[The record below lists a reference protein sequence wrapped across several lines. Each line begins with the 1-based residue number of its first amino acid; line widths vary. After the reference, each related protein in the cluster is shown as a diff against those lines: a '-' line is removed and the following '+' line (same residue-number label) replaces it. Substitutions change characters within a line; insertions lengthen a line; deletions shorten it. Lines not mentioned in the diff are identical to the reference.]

1 MSITALLWAALYGA
15 AVIGTFF
22 NPIFGCV
29 GYLLE
34 YYMRPEL
41 KWWGDQLPE
50 LRYNLIISLALG
62 ASFLLRRG
70 SLPTMRDF
78 RNPALLCQFGLLAT
92 MLLVTATAAVN
103 PTVSWEYTFQ
113 WVKMALIFPL
123 LVYGSIRSRSTFDL
137 FVIAHMLGAF
147 WWGWETYLDPER
159 EQSRL
164 LNVGSADTLN
174 DNAASA
180 HLLTVLPFTII
191 YALTEPTKWKRI
203 VGFVALPFV
212 VNTIVLCN
220 SRGATV
226 ALAAGMLAAIV
237 IVRRGYRFRMILATI
252 ASALVVYM
260 LADQQFIDRQKTTTQ
275 YEQDNSAQERL
286 SSWQGAYRLV
296 EDRPYGA
303 GARGFVFLSPKY
315 IPEIVAAHDGELRA
329 PHNTWALV
337 ISEWGIV
344 GFACY
349 IGVLSFTFLMLRRIK
364 RNARPENWRFYY
376 WRAMGLQLAL
386 IAYLVA
392 GTFTDRY
399 YAEAGWWMIALT
411 YGLYRLQLTEQAAEI
426 LAEQAAEKTQ
436 PTSGFGAPTQAYAQ

>member
-15 AVIGTFF
+15 ALIGTFV
-22 NPIFGCV
+22 NPIFGCL

-50 LRYNLIISLALG
+50 LRYNLMISVALG

-70 SLPTMRDF
+70 SLPMMREIK
-78 RNPALLCQFGLLAT
+78 NPALACQLG
-92 MLLVTATAAVN
+92 LLVTMLVVTATTAVS
-103 PTVSWEYTFQ
+103 PTTSWEYTFQ

-147 WWGWETYLDPER
+147 WWGWEAYLDPER

-203 VGFVALPFV
+203 IGFLALPFV

-220 SRGATV
+220 SRGSV
-226 ALAAGMLAAIV
+226 IALLASVVAAIV
-237 IVRRGYRFRMILATI
+237 IVRRGYRFRMIVAAI
-252 ASALVVYM
+252 ASVLVVYL
-260 LADQQFIDRQKTTTQ
+260 LADQQFLDRQKTTTQ

-286 SSWQGAYRLV
+286 ASWKGAYRLV
-296 EDRPYGA
+296 NERPFGT

-315 IPEIVAAHDGELRA
+315 IPEIVAAHNGDLRA

-337 ISEWGIV
+337 ISEWGVV

-349 IGVLSFTFLMLRRIK
+349 LGVLTFTFLMLRRIK
-364 RNARPENWRFYY
+364 KNARPENWRFYY
-376 WRAMGLQLAL
+376 WRAMGIQLAL

-411 YGLYRLQLTEQAAEI
+411 YGLYRLQMTEQAAEI
-426 LAEQAAEKTQ
+426 PAEVVAAETQ
-436 PTSGFGAPTQAYAQ
+436 SATSFGAPTQAYAR